1 MAEIKQTTN
10 VVNVVGVL
18 VKNGLECKVN
28 SKGAD
33 CISGSLVLR
42 TNDGSEHQIDYYANK
57 LTKEGKESGLYKGL
71 VTIMEQ
77 AVDLSHLY
85 SYFLILFVSIV
96 ISLTMAYP
104 AFTTTI
110 LDDFLNWWLFPFL
123 FILVYFIGFNVW
135 ICYS

>member
-33 CISGSLVLR
+33 YIGGSLVLR

-57 LTKEGKESGLYKGL
+57 PTKEGKESGLL
-71 VTIMEQ
+71 SMSSNCLNSNARVSFMLCIM
-77 AVDLSHLY
+77 SK
-85 SYFLILFVSIV
+85 I
-96 ISLTMAYP
+96 
-104 AFTTTI
+104 
-110 LDDFLNWWLFPFL
+110 
-123 FILVYFIGFNVW
+123 
-135 ICYS
+135 

>member
-33 CISGSLVLR
+33 YIGGSLVLR

-57 LTKEGKESGLYKGL
+57 GN
-71 VTIMEQ
+71 IW
-77 AVDLSHLY
+77 
-85 SYFLILFVSIV
+85 ILLGEIIKS
-96 ISLTMAYP
+96 
-104 AFTTTI
+104 
-110 LDDFLNWWLFPFL
+110 DL
-123 FILVYFIGFNVW
+123 FIIISCNPNLLKKNTNNVLTA
-135 ICYS
+135 